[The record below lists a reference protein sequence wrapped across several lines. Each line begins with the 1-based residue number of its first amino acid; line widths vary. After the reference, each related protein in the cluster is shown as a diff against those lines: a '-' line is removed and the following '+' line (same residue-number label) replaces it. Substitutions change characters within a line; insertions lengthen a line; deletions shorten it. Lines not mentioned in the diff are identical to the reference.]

1 VQDPGKTLY
10 LDLIIRGCHFFQGA
24 ILLDRCRHNIYLIPD
39 MNRSITT
46 TLRVFIPFAL
56 GYFLSYLFRVVNA
69 VIAPDLV
76 ADLGIGPSALTA
88 VMPWRAT
95 RLDFPSCWGLR
106 FCALC
111 GSSSLPSG
119 SEVEGIITLVGVPL
133 VGTRKTVSY
142 SLIRAGTR
150 PAPTAGWEKTSANS
164 NQPKHTTIS
173 MLFMQQGV

>member
-1 VQDPGKTLY
+1 
-10 LDLIIRGCHFFQGA
+10 
-24 ILLDRCRHNIYLIPD
+24 

-56 GYFLSYLFRVVNA
+56 EYFLSYLFRVVNA

-76 ADLGIGPSALTA
+76 ADLGIGPSAL
-88 VMPWRAT
+88 
-95 RLDFPSCWGLR
+95 GLLTSTY
-106 FCALC
+106 FIAFA
-111 GSSSLPSG
+111 SLPSG